1 MPPEGYEAVEPLL
14 KQSWNDG
21 RIRLS
26 SRRSYFEDFR
36 GRSFRDADLA
46 ALFHENSKMSRVP
59 RTRAELAG
67 DDIFVGEREDFFQ
80 RSDHDYL
87 GRELV
92 ELPDCEPPEG
102 ALADA
107 LRDRRTVRRYSGA
120 PVTLEQLSTLLRYAC
135 GRPRDDAASGE
146 GPPRRSYPS
155 AGALYPVEVYP
166 IVLGCR
172 GVEPG
177 FYYYST
183 ARHGLRSLPVEED
196 PEAVVDEVVFTED
209 VDADRASVVLALTGA
224 FARTKS
230 KYGPR
235 GYRFALQEA
244 GHVGQ
249 NVQLT
254 ATAMD
259 LGCAPVGG
267 THDRSLEER
276 LGVDG
281 HHESLAYTLAVG
293 VPRGE

>member
-1 MPPEGYEAVEPLL
+1 MPLEGYEAVEPLV
-14 KQSWNDG
+14 KQRWNEKG
-21 RIRLS
+21 VRLS
-26 SRRSYFEDFR
+26 TRRSYFEDYR
-36 GRSFRDADLA
+36 ERSFREPDLA

-67 DDIFVGEREDFFQ
+67 EDIFVGEREEFFQ

-87 GRELV
+87 GQELV
-92 ELPDCEPPEG
+92 VLPDCEPPEL
-102 ALADA
+102 ALGDV
-107 LRDRRTVRRYSGA
+107 LRDRRTVRRYTGA
-120 PVTLEQLSTLLRYAC
+120 PMSLEQLSTLLRYAC
-135 GRPRDDAASGE
+135 GRPRDDAASE
-146 GPPRRSYPS
+146 DGPRRRSYPS

-166 IVLGCR
+166 IVLRCR

-183 ARHGLRSLPVEED
+183 ARHGLRSLPVDED
-196 PEAVVDEVVFTED
+196 PEAVVDDVVFTED
-209 VDADRASVVLALTGA
+209 VEAGEASVVLALTGA

-244 GHVGQ
+244 GHIGQ

-254 ATAMD
+254 ATALD

-267 THDRSLEER
+267 TRDRSLEER

-281 HHESLAYTLAVG
+281 HHESLAYTLTVG